1 MAHPIF
7 TATATAILVAAGWN
21 GALAQTDDANTD
33 AAAVTEN
40 TDDRKPGE
48 SPPEYTIPEGGT
60 VEVEVDRDAIAT
72 AAAGTRW
79 NDLSDDMEN
88 ALAARLVNSPFMTE
102 NPNTAIRI
110 DIDEL
115 SLASTLQ
122 AAAGVTDTALEGTV
136 NVMHP
141 TNNTVFDTYDL
152 SVRFG
157 EADPSYAPEGTDM
170 ATVTAGSDAHY
181 LTLVN
186 SFADR
191 VVERL
196 DRP

>member
-21 GALAQTDDANTD
+21 SALAQTDDGND
-33 AAAVTEN
+33 AVEATTEN
-40 TDDRKPGE
+40 TDDRRPDE
-48 SPPEYTIPEGGT
+48 RAPEYTIPEGGT
-60 VEVEVDRDAIAT
+60 VEVDIDRGAIET

-79 NDLSDDMEN
+79 NDLPDDLED
-88 ALAARLVNSPFMTE
+88 ALAARLVDSPFMTE

-115 SLASTLQ
+115 SLASSLQ
-122 AAAGVTDTALEGTV
+122 SSAGVADTSLEGTV

-141 TNNTVFDTYDL
+141 TDNTVFDTYDL

-157 EADPSYAPEGTDM
+157 ESGADYVPEGTDM
-170 ATVTAGSDAHY
+170 ATVTTGSDAHY